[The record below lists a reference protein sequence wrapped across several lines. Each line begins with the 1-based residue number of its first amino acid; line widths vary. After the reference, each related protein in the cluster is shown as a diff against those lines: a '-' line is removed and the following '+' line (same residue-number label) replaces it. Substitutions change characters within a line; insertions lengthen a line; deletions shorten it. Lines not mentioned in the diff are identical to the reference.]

1 MRLLDVVAVAG
12 DGEGGDDHRWFFLL
26 DVGAFGVGEDDSA
39 KGV

>member
-1 MRLLDVVAVAG
+1 MRLLDVISVAG
-12 DGEGGDDHRWFFLL
+12 DGEGPDHHRWFFLL